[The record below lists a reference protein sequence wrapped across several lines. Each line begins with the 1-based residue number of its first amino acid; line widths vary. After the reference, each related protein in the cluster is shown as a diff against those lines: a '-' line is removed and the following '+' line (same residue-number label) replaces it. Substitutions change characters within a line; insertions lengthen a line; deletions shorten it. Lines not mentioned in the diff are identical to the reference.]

1 MGTVAAT
8 GAVIAALIAIVLTF
22 NNLSMVKDWLT

>member
-8 GAVIAALIAIVLTF
+8 GAVIAALITIVLTF